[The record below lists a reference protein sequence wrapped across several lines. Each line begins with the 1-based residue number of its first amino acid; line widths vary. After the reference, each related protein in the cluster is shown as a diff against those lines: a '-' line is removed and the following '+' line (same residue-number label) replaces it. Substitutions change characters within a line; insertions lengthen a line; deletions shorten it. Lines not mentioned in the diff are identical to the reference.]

1 MIKLIR
7 ITTIPGSLRGLLKD
21 QLRYMSDFYEVIAVS
36 GKGEALDEV
45 GQREKVRTHAIEM
58 NRAISPT
65 KDIKSLYNLINFF
78 KKERPDI
85 VHTHTPKAGFL
96 GMMAAYITRVPVR
109 MHTVAGMPLMEANG
123 NKKKVLLFV
132 EKLTYACATH
142 VYPNSYGLEEYILK
156 EKLTTPNKVKVIGK
170 GSSNGI
176 DLDFFDPDKT
186 DINDYPQLQA
196 DLDKFAAPD
205 KFNYIFVGRLVK
217 DKGINELI
225 SAFVKVHEKFPASNL
240 ILIGD
245 FERTLDPVSA
255 ETEELINKHDSIY
268 FIGYQKDI
276 RPFLKVSQAM
286 VFPSYR
292 EGLPNVP
299 MQAGAFN
306 LPVICTNIVGCT
318 DIIENGVNGIMVEP
332 KSSAELYDAM
342 IEIQTNKTLYSKLQ
356 ANAREMI
363 KARYARPYLFNEI
376 RKEYES
382 ALSQHSL

>member
-142 VYPNSYGLEEYILK
+142 VYPNS
-156 EKLTTPNKVKVIGK
+156 
-170 GSSNGI
+170 
-176 DLDFFDPDKT
+176 
-186 DINDYPQLQA
+186 
-196 DLDKFAAPD
+196 
-205 KFNYIFVGRLVK
+205 
-217 DKGINELI
+217 
-225 SAFVKVHEKFPASNL
+225 
-240 ILIGD
+240 
-245 FERTLDPVSA
+245 
-255 ETEELINKHDSIY
+255 
-268 FIGYQKDI
+268 
-276 RPFLKVSQAM
+276 
-286 VFPSYR
+286 
-292 EGLPNVP
+292 
-299 MQAGAFN
+299 
-306 LPVICTNIVGCT
+306 
-318 DIIENGVNGIMVEP
+318 
-332 KSSAELYDAM
+332 
-342 IEIQTNKTLYSKLQ
+342 
-356 ANAREMI
+356 
-363 KARYARPYLFNEI
+363 
-376 RKEYES
+376 
-382 ALSQHSL
+382 